1 MFSKKGFII
10 FCLVILAALL
20 ITGCLPTVPTPTKG
34 VLEGRVV
41 VPEGAIHSRQVEGQ
55 ALANATVNIID
66 PVTGEVVATTMT
78 DENGNYSVNVPPG
91 GPYIMQAEKD
101 GLKVQQVTPPVEAGV
116 IYDLG
121 TADATTTAVALV
133 FQALV
138 DEGEDPADI
147 DLGEI
152 ELMDNFSALV
162 SAVEN
167 ALAEGE
173 DPAQNPEVQDGVEII
188 LNPPSP
194 PPSTPFVA
202 VTGVSLNKTTTSIVA
217 GATEILVATV
227 LPAEAS
233 NKTVTWASD
242 NAAATVDGSGVVT
255 GISVGTA
262 IITVTTIDGSF
273 TASCTVTVTP
283 TPEGYFTF
291 YIPTKTITDYDA
303 AGGLDVFIPSTIG
316 GVAVEHIGD
325 HAFQEKALTSVTI
338 PDSVISIGDFA
349 FYFNQL
355 TSVTIPDSVI
365 SIGNDAFAS
374 NQLASVTIGNSVIS
388 IGEYVF
394 YKNQIT
400 SVTIGNSVNSIDT
413 SAFSYNQLTSVTIP
427 DSVTSIGN
435 DAFSYNQ
442 LTSVTI
448 PDSVTSIGVGAFA
461 INQLISVT
469 IGNSVTSIGNYAFY
483 SNQLTSVTI
492 GNSVTSIG
500 VGAFAYSQLSSV
512 TIGSGV
518 AIDSDVTTMGTH
530 TGFKTV
536 YDSGGKLAGTYNYI
550 TGVWVKAL
558 AVGDS
563 YLGGK
568 VAYIFQNGDPGYI
581 AGQTHGLI
589 AAIAD
594 ASVNQIVWSN
604 ITDLSVGTT
613 GTAIGDGQANTTL
626 IVNQAGCTS
635 GAAWVCADYTNIDTG
650 TGVYSDWFLPSKD
663 ELNQLWV
670 NRAVIGGFHV
680 SSNSPYWS
688 SSELSATAAWFQG
701 FETGPQNGSAKGNA
715 SWVRAVR
722 AF

>member
-1 MFSKKGFII
+1 
-10 FCLVILAALL
+10 
-20 ITGCLPTVPTPTKG
+20 
-34 VLEGRVV
+34 
-41 VPEGAIHSRQVEGQ
+41 
-55 ALANATVNIID
+55 
-66 PVTGEVVATTMT
+66 MT

-173 DPAQNPEVQDGVEII
+173 DPAQNPEVQDGIEII

-202 VTGVSLNKTTTSIVA
+202 VTGVSLNKTTTSMVA
-217 GATEILVATV
+217 GETETLVATV
-227 LPAEAS
+227 LSAQAT

-255 GISVGTA
+255 GVSVGTA
-262 IITVTTIDGSF
+262 IITVTTVDGSL
-273 TASCTVTVTP
+273 TANCTVTVTP

-325 HAFQEKALTSVTI
+325 DAFREKSLTSVTI
-338 PDSVISIGDFA
+338 PDSVISIGTKA
-349 FYFNQL
+349 FYINQL
-355 TSVTIPDSVI
+355 
-365 SIGNDAFAS
+365 
-374 NQLASVTIGNSVIS
+374 
-388 IGEYVF
+388 
-394 YKNQIT
+394 T
-400 SVTIGNSVNSIDT
+400 SVTIGNSV
-413 SAFSYNQLTSVTIP
+413 
-427 DSVTSIGN
+427 TSIGN
-435 DAFSYNQ
+435 YAFYINQ

-461 INQLISVT
+461 I
-469 IGNSVTSIGNYAFY
+469 
-483 SNQLTSVTI
+483 
-492 GNSVTSIG
+492 
-500 VGAFAYSQLSSV
+500 SQLSSV
-512 TIGSGV
+512 TIGDGV
-518 AIDSDVTTMGTH
+518 DIDSDVTTMGTH

-536 YDSGGKLAGTYNYI
+536 YDGGGQLAGTYNYI

-626 IVNQAGCTS
+626 IVNQVVNQVGCTS
-635 GAAWVCADYTNIDTG
+635 GAAWACADYTNIDTG

-663 ELNQLWV
+663 ELYQLWV
-670 NRAVIGGFHV
+670 NRAVIGGFYV

-715 SWVRAVR
+715 SWVLAVR

>member
-1 MFSKKGFII
+1 
-10 FCLVILAALL
+10 
-20 ITGCLPTVPTPTKG
+20 
-34 VLEGRVV
+34 
-41 VPEGAIHSRQVEGQ
+41 
-55 ALANATVNIID
+55 
-66 PVTGEVVATTMT
+66 
-78 DENGNYSVNVPPG
+78 
-91 GPYIMQAEKD
+91 
-101 GLKVQQVTPPVEAGV
+101 VEAGV

-162 SAVEN
+162 SAVED

-173 DPAQNPEVQDGVEII
+173 DPAQNPEVQDGIEII

-202 VTGVSLNKTTTSIVA
+202 VTGVSLNKTVTSMVA
-217 GATEILVATV
+217 GETETLVATV
-227 LPAEAS
+227 LPAQAT
-233 NKTVTWASD
+233 NKAVTWASD
-242 NAAATVDGSGVVT
+242 NAAATVNGSGLVT
-255 GISVGTA
+255 GVSVGTA
-262 IITVTTIDGSF
+262 IITVTTVNGGF

-291 YIPTKTITDYDA
+291 DIPTKTITNYDA

-325 HAFQEKALTSVTI
+325 DAFREKSLTSVTI
-338 PDSVISIGDFA
+338 PDSVTSIGDSAFDSNQLASVTIGNSVKSIGNYAFVINGLTSVTIPDSVTSIGDFA

-365 SIGNDAFAS
+365 SIGTKAFAY
-374 NQLASVTIGNSVIS
+374 NQLTSVTIGNSVES

-394 YKNQIT
+394 YENQIT

-413 SAFSYNQLTSVTIP
+413 SAFAYNQLSSVTIP
-427 DSVTSIGN
+427 DSVISIGN

-483 SNQLTSVTI
+483 INQLTSVTI
-492 GNSVTSIG
+492 PDSVTSIG

-512 TIGSGV
+512 TIGDGV
-518 AIDSDVTTMGTH
+518 DIDSDVTTMGTH

-536 YDSGGKLAGTYNYI
+536 YDGGGKLAGTYNYI

-626 IVNQAGCTS
+626 IVNQADCTS

-701 FETGPQNGSAKGNA
+701 FETGPQSGSAKGDA